1 MRADSGPVCRRCG
14 SELGHGYRT
23 EVVSAQQHRHELG
36 PEGSGF
42 ATVLAAT
49 SACSWNCLAVLAA
62 QLAGPDAD
70 AAVQIVAERER
81 QVTAE
86 GWTPEHDEHHD
97 PGVLAQAGALYALQ
111 HATYQDRPWAADPE
125 NGYPAPRLWPFDAE
139 WWKPTDRLRD
149 LVRAGA
155 LVAAEA
161 DRDVRA
167 KRERF

>member
-1 MRADSGPVCRRCG
+1 MSGPTCLRCG
-14 SELGHGYRT
+14 AELAHSYST
-23 EVVSAQQHRHELG
+23 DVVAAAHHRQQIG
-36 PEGSGF
+36 PDGSGF

-62 QLAGPDAD
+62 QLAGPAAD

-97 PGVLAQAGALYALQ
+97 AGVLARAAVCYADL
-111 HATYQDRPWAADPE
+111 HVDTSWPGENPYEAHTDPDQP
-125 NGYPAPRLWPFDAE
+125 PAEAWPFDAE
-139 WWKPTDRLRD
+139 WWKPQDRLRD